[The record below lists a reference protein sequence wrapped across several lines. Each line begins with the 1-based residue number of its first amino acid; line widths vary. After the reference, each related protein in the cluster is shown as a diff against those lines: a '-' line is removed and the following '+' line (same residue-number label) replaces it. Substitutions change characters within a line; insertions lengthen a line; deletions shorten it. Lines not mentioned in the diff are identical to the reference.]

1 MLTVWYNANNAPAG
15 SWAARQKCPRGDC
28 PSEVFLVFT
37 IHAPQF
43 PVSLL
48 DLRVD
53 VGFLVRAS
61 HTLNLSPSHSQIT
74 SRSFAL
80 WEPTPLRHSIQ
91 VYQSQLFREPPLNPS
106 HCLHQLSFPCELII
120 AQDCPVVKCYF
131 GKSGD
136 RLGIRTPDP

>member
-15 SWAARQKCPRGDC
+15 SWAARRKKCLRGDC
-28 PSEVFLVFT
+28 PSEVFLVFS

-43 PVSLL
+43 PASLL

-61 HTLNLSPSHSQIT
+61 HTLNLSPSHSINT
-74 SRSFAL
+74 SSSFHS

-91 VYQSQLFREPPLNPS
+91 IYQSQLFRELPLSPS

-120 AQDCPVVKCYF
+120 AHSVPFVKNF
-131 GKSGD
+131 FVGS
-136 RLGIRTPDP
+136 LSPFAL